1 MKETNPQQP
10 LKRSFWQRMRHKYR
24 LTLVN
29 EDTLQV
35 HWHLQMSWLRAA
47 LLGNLLFL
55 ISLALCSA
63 LILFT
68 PLRTYLPG
76 GMNDDERQFLLDES
90 MRLDS
95 LQQQVDRQTRYLES
109 LRIAI
114 SGVARQDST
123 PPLDSMRVLEHEQ
136 LIEQTSPATEEF
148 IRSYEEQHPK
158 AKPQA
163 KQKAKQPTT
172 KDKRPTTKRK

>member
-1 MKETNPQQP
+1 MKETNPQKQDRP
-10 LKRSFWQRMRHKYR
+10 GLWQRLRHKYR

-35 HWHLQMSWLRAA
+35 RWHLQMSWLRAA
-47 LLGNLLFL
+47 LFGGLVFL
-55 ISLALCSA
+55 IALALCST

-95 LQQQVDRQTRYLES
+95 LQQQVERQTRYLES
-109 LRIAI
+109 MRIAI
-114 SGVARQDST
+114 SGEARQDST

-136 LIEQTSPATEEF
+136 LIEQKTPATEEF
-148 IRSYEEQHPK
+148 IRSYEEQHPTTK
-158 AKPQA
+158 DKR
-163 KQKAKQPTT
+163 PTT

>member
-1 MKETNPQQP
+1 MKETNPQKP
-10 LKRSFWQRMRHKYR
+10 EKRSLWQRMRYKYR

-29 EDTLQV
+29 EETLQV
-35 HWHLQMSWLRAA
+35 RWHLQMSWLRAA
-47 LLGNLLFL
+47 LLGGMVFL
-55 ISLALCSA
+55 IALALCSV

-95 LQQQVDRQTRYLES
+95 LQQQVERQTRYLES
-109 LRIAI
+109 VRIAI
-114 SGVARQDST
+114 SGEARQDST

-148 IRSYEEQHPK
+148 IRAYEEQHPK
-158 AKPQA
+158 AKPQT
-163 KQKAKQPTT
+163 KQKA
-172 KDKRPTTKRK
+172 KRPTTKRK

>member
-1 MKETNPQQP
+1 MKEKKENFW
-10 LKRSFWQRMRHKYR
+10 KRIRHKYR

-35 HWHLQMSWLRAA
+35 RWQTHMSWLRAA

-55 ISLALCSA
+55 VALALCSV

-68 PLRTYLPG
+68 PIRNILPG
-76 GMNDDERQFLLDES
+76 GVTEDERQFLLDES

-109 LRIAI
+109 VRVAL
-114 SGVARQDST
+114 SGVAQQDST

-148 IRSYEEQHPK
+148 IRQYEEQHPK
-158 AKPQA
+158 PAKTNP
-163 KQKAKQPTT
+163 KKK
-172 KDKRPTTKRK
+172 K

>member
-1 MKETNPQQP
+1 MKETNPQKP
-10 LKRSFWQRMRHKYR
+10 EKRSLWQRMRYKYR

-29 EDTLQV
+29 EETLQV
-35 HWHLQMSWLRAA
+35 RWHLQMSWLRAA
-47 LLGNLLFL
+47 LLGGMVFL
-55 ISLALCSA
+55 IALALCSV

-95 LQQQVDRQTRYLES
+95 LQQQVERQTRYLES
-109 LRIAI
+109 VRVAI
-114 SGVARQDST
+114 SGEARQDST

-148 IRSYEEQHPK
+148 IRAYEEQHPQ
-158 AKPQA
+158 AKSQT
-163 KQKAKQPTT
+163 KQKAKRPTT

>member
-1 MKETNPQQP
+1 MEQTDK
-10 LKRSFWQRMRHKYR
+10 KKSFWQRMRYKYR

-47 LLGNLLFL
+47 LLGNLVFL
-55 ISLALCSA
+55 IALALCSA

-68 PLRTYLPG
+68 PIRTFLPG
-76 GMNDDERQFLLDES
+76 GVTEDERQFLLDES

-109 LRIAI
+109 VRVAL
-114 SGVARQDST
+114 SGVAQQDST
-123 PPLDSMRVLEHEQ
+123 PPLDSMRVLEHEE
-136 LIEQTSPATEEF
+136 LIEKTTPATQEF
-148 IRSYEEQHPK
+148 MEQYDQKHPK
-158 AKPQA
+158 QQPAK
-163 KQKAKQPTT
+163 KQNQ
-172 KDKRPTTKRK
+172 KR

>member
-1 MKETNPQQP
+1 MKETNPQKP
-10 LKRSFWQRMRHKYR
+10 EKRSLWQRMRYKYR

-29 EDTLQV
+29 EETLQV
-35 HWHLQMSWLRAA
+35 RWHLQMSWLRAA
-47 LLGNLLFL
+47 LLGGMVFL
-55 ISLALCSA
+55 IALALCSV

-95 LQQQVDRQTRYLES
+95 LQQQVERQTRYLES
-109 LRIAI
+109 VRIAI
-114 SGVARQDST
+114 SGEARQDST

-148 IRSYEEQHPK
+148 IRAYEEQHPQ
-158 AKPQA
+158 AKSQT
-163 KQKAKQPTT
+163 KQKA
-172 KDKRPTTKRK
+172 KRPTTKRK

>member
-1 MKETNPQQP
+1 MKETNPQKP
-10 LKRSFWQRMRHKYR
+10 EKRSLWQRMRYKYR

-29 EDTLQV
+29 EETLQV
-35 HWHLQMSWLRAA
+35 RWHLQMSWLRAA
-47 LLGNLLFL
+47 LFGGMVFL
-55 ISLALCSA
+55 IALALCSA

-95 LQQQVDRQTRYLES
+95 LQQQVERQTRYLES
-109 LRIAI
+109 VRIAI
-114 SGVARQDST
+114 SGEARQDST

-148 IRSYEEQHPK
+148 IRAYEEQHPK
-158 AKPQA
+158 AKPQT

-172 KDKRPTTKRK
+172 KDKRPTTKSK

>member
-1 MKETNPQQP
+1 MKETNPQKQER
-10 LKRSFWQRMRHKYR
+10 RSLWQRMRYKYR

-35 HWHLQMSWLRAA
+35 RWHLQMSWLRAA
-47 LLGNLLFL
+47 LFGGLVFL
-55 ISLALCSA
+55 IALALCSA

-95 LQQQVDRQTRYLES
+95 LQQQVERQTRYLES
-109 LRIAI
+109 MRIAI
-114 SGVARQDST
+114 SGEARQDST

-136 LIEQTSPATEEF
+136 LIEQTSSATEEF
-148 IRSYEEQHPK
+148 IRTYEEQHPK
-158 AKPQA
+158 AKQKTETA
-163 KQKAKQPTT
+163 KPKKSKPS
-172 KDKRPTTKRK
+172 KK